1 MQLPNSPV
9 RKIHEC
15 RKCGDVSL
23 KFWNP
28 SLDQVYTREEWEDIK
43 IEGKEALK
51 KILKQYPDSERSVLK
66 KTNYI
71 IQENNC

>member
-15 RKCGDVSL
+15 SKCGHISL
-23 KFWNP
+23 KFWN
-28 SLDQVYTREEWEDIK
+28 SSFDQVYTREEWEDIK

-51 KILKQYPDSERSVLK
+51 KILKPLK
-66 KTNYI
+66 YTPI
-71 IQENNC
+71 FFLE